1 MSPPRPHTT
10 SGLPALLALLAVA
23 VCQPAS
29 AQGRIE
35 RAEIASP
42 MLGRA
47 IPFSAY
53 VPSGVAANGSVPVL
67 YLLHGKGDT
76 EMAWPENGGIA
87 GVLDRRIAAGDLQP
101 LIVVMPMAGNSW
113 YVDDARPGGY
123 GPMAK
128 AVLDEFIPGIQAR
141 YPAAATCRAARSV
154 GGLSM
159 GGYGAMLYAFER
171 PELFVA
177 AFSLSGSLFS
187 DQPAEIESRRRS
199 YERIYDGVF
208 GVPFDDKRF
217 LQWNVFTR
225 LDRRRDAPP
234 AVYLVA
240 GDRDF
245 PAILAGTVRFHQELR
260 RRGLPSELS
269 VLPGDHSWAFWES
282 TVGPALSWL
291 SARLDP
297 GCGGA
302 DRSNV
307 KPPPA
312 RAAVQP

>member
-1 MSPPRPHTT
+1 MSAHRRHAA
-10 SGLPALLALLAVA
+10 GMVALLALLAVIA
-23 VCQPAS
+23 GPQAS
-29 AQGRIE
+29 AAGRIE
-35 RAEIASP
+35 RAELASP

-53 VPSGVAANGSVPVL
+53 VPSGVAADRSVPVL

-87 GVLDRRIAAGDLQP
+87 AILDRRIAAGDLQP

-113 YVDDARPGGY
+113 YVDDTRPGGY
-123 GPMAK
+123 GPMAT
-128 AVLDEFIPGIQAR
+128 AFLDEFIPGIEAR
-141 YPAAATCRAARSV
+141 YRAAATCRAARSV

-171 PELFVA
+171 PNMFVA

-187 DQPAEIESRRRS
+187 ERAEDIESRRPS
-199 YERIYDGVF
+199 YERIYDGIF

-269 VLPGDHSWAFWES
+269 VLPGEHSWAFWES

-297 GCGGA
+297 ACAGVTPPVPA
-302 DRSNV
+302 AA
-307 KPPPA
+307 KP
-312 RAAVQP
+312 